1 MELHCHCEIALYFHN
16 RMLCWPIK
24 WATPE
29 SAGGSGNTQ
38 SCRVLLK
45 TGPCAFH
52 KVLRS
57 GIGNIDRSICASHP
71 NKDGGLQTYCGNS
84 SNTCIK
90 ATVEE
95 SYMCFPRCQLWSICM
110 AICGTW
116 QGCQQPYPKKCPTPW
131 KATSREFSP
140 NLEQFTQERKLLAG
154 PKLLDQAVLPKALW
168 ETAFY
173 DVQSEYLV
181 LPWIPLRARYLTE
194 AWNDDW
200 NHQFW
205 VTKTDSCTVCTCNQ
219 KGVELQALPSTGC
232 AHLPSLPHPKLQKG
246 CKQKLR
252 APVVNA
258 ANGFGFLEGQAPVWR
273 LKLVALDVACGCRYM
288 GICGEPEEQ
297 TGKFGY
303 RTLEFCLVLSLLQ
316 IGWVRPLLI
325 SRGKQESLHR
335 KPGTLHVQNDSRDRP
350 LWGTHERQT
359 PKWSY
364 TWAFNNPLAFS
375 DHVLCSPKQQWD
387 TVAMRYTF
395 VIPSDLWES
404 RTLKFCNRSLSA
416 AKSFLMS

>member
-1 MELHCHCEIALYFHN
+1 M
-16 RMLCWPIK
+16 RCWPVK

-29 SAGGSGNTQ
+29 SAGGNGNTQ

-57 GIGNIDRSICASHP
+57 GIGNIDRPICASHP

-194 AWNDDW
+194 AWNDMIETI
-200 NHQFW
+200 N
-205 VTKTDSCTVCTCNQ
+205 SGSQ
-219 KGVELQALPSTGC
+219 KQTHAPSVL
-232 AHLPSLPHPKLQKG
+232 AIRK
-246 CKQKLR
+246 
-252 APVVNA
+252 
-258 ANGFGFLEGQAPVWR
+258 
-273 LKLVALDVACGCRYM
+273 
-288 GICGEPEEQ
+288 
-297 TGKFGY
+297 
-303 RTLEFCLVLSLLQ
+303 VLSC
-316 IGWVRPLLI
+316 
-325 SRGKQESLHR
+325 
-335 KPGTLHVQNDSRDRP
+335 KPFQAQAALTCLPFH
-350 LWGTHERQT
+350 
-359 PKWSY
+359 
-364 TWAFNNPLAFS
+364 
-375 DHVLCSPKQQWD
+375 
-387 TVAMRYTF
+387 
-395 VIPSDLWES
+395 IPSFRKGANKNSEL
-404 RTLKFCNRSLSA
+404 L
-416 AKSFLMS
+416 

>member
-1 MELHCHCEIALYFHN
+1 MALVWSWHWY
-16 RMLCWPIK
+16 L
-24 WATPE
+24 A
-29 SAGGSGNTQ
+29 
-38 SCRVLLK
+38 
-45 TGPCAFH
+45 
-52 KVLRS
+52 
-57 GIGNIDRSICASHP
+57 
-71 NKDGGLQTYCGNS
+71 
-84 SNTCIK
+84 K
-90 ATVEE
+90 ART
-95 SYMCFPRCQLWSICM
+95 CM
-110 AICGTW
+110 AQGQDTSIPKRNSRCGCSSCGSKQSW
-116 QGCQQPYPKKCPTPW
+116 SKDLSQVIHSNPISMPGAQP
-131 KATSREFSP
+131 EFWSQNQRIEEAIAAHGQHWTYDLYSSVEKSSL
-140 NLEQFTQERKLLAG
+140 NLNNTQERKLLAG

-205 VTKTDSCTVCTCNQ
+205 VTKTNSCTVCTCNQ

-273 LKLVALDVACGCRYM
+273 LKLVALRRRLRCRYM

-303 RTLEFCLVLSLLQ
+303 RTLEFCLVLSPIKKKKSTQTLL
-316 IGWVRPLLI
+316 
-325 SRGKQESLHR
+325 
-335 KPGTLHVQNDSRDRP
+335 
-350 LWGTHERQT
+350 
-359 PKWSY
+359 
-364 TWAFNNPLAFS
+364 
-375 DHVLCSPKQQWD
+375 
-387 TVAMRYTF
+387 
-395 VIPSDLWES
+395 VILDMSS
-404 RTLKFCNRSLSA
+404 C
-416 AKSFLMS
+416 KSFRAKVRLTCNEQAEVLTFSALLFKTPALQTFCGGSWKTVSKP

>member
-1 MELHCHCEIALYFHN
+1 MDNHIWMCFLAKQTGCTQTSGLLKNCFNGPSEWKHCRCQIALRLHN
-16 RMLCWPIK
+16 RMRCWPVK
-24 WATPE
+24 WAMPE
-29 SAGGSGNTQ
+29 SAGGNGNTQ

-246 CKQKLR
+246 RKQTLW

-258 ANGFGFLEGQAPVWR
+258 ANGFGFLEGHPLIWW
-273 LKLVALDVACGCRYM
+273 LKLVALRRRLRCRYM

-303 RTLEFCLVLSLLQ
+303 RTLEFCLVLSPIKKKKNTQTLL
-316 IGWVRPLLI
+316 
-325 SRGKQESLHR
+325 
-335 KPGTLHVQNDSRDRP
+335 
-350 LWGTHERQT
+350 
-359 PKWSY
+359 
-364 TWAFNNPLAFS
+364 
-375 DHVLCSPKQQWD
+375 
-387 TVAMRYTF
+387 
-395 VIPSDLWES
+395 VILDMSS
-404 RTLKFCNRSLSA
+404 C
-416 AKSFLMS
+416 KSFRAKVRLTCNEQAEVLTFSALLFKTPALQTFCGGSWKTVSKP